1 MGDTGLEPVT
11 PSLSS
16 TGRRGVSDG
25 VTGLT
30 SSNFLG
36 CPNGCPSSQIWLHED
51 EFGVSPVETM
61 MVMIEELLQSAVVDD
76 CFRLS
81 LVLADENDSIRIDTT
96 AMPNGIVY
104 SQVEEAA
111 WLSSPVTP

>member
-1 MGDTGLEPVT
+1 VT

-16 TGRRGVSDG
+16 TGRRGVSGDI
-25 VTGLT
+25 TGLT
-30 SSNFLG
+30 SSDFFG
-36 CPNGCPSSQIWLHED
+36 CPNGCPSYQIWLHED

-61 MVMIEELLQSAVVDD
+61 MVMIEELLQSAVVND

-81 LVLADENDSIRIDTT
+81 LVLAGENDSIRINTT

-104 SQVEEAA
+104 SQVNEVAS
-111 WLSSPVTP
+111 LSSPVTS

>member
-1 MGDTGLEPVT
+1 VGDTGLEPVT

-16 TGRRGVSDG
+16 TGRRDVSGYTTRLTVSD
-25 VTGLT
+25 V
-30 SSNFLG
+30 SG
-36 CPNGCPSSQIWLHED
+36 CPNGCPSSQVWLHED

-61 MVMIEELLQSAVVDD
+61 MVMIEELLQSAVAND

-81 LVLADENDSIRIDTT
+81 LVLADENDAIRINTT

-104 SQVEEAA
+104 SQVAEAA
-111 WLSSPVTP
+111 QASP

>member
-16 TGRRGVSDG
+16 TGRRDVSVD
-25 VTGLT
+25 TKGLT
-30 SSNFLG
+30 PIDFFG

-51 EFGVSPVETM
+51 EFGVSPAETV
-61 MVMIEELLQSAVVDD
+61 MVMIEELLQSAVASD

-81 LVLADENDSIRIDTT
+81 LVLADANDSIRIDTT
-96 AMPNGIVY
+96 AMPNGLVY
-104 SQVEEAA
+104 SQVDEVA
-111 WLSSPVTP
+111 